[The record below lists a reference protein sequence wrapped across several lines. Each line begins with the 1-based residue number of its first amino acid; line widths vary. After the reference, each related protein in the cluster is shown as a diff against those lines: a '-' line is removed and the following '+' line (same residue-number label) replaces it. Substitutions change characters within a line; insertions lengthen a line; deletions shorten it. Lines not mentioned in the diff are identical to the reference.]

1 MALVNAM
8 VGAALHRERVF
19 RDRSNPF
26 ELYDDRDM
34 FRKYRFTRDGVSFII
49 DYIGDELKHNTKR
62 SNALTPALQIF
73 VALRFY
79 ATGSVLDSSATI
91 HGCSRSTASRVIRRV
106 TLALCSKRDEHLL
119 TQYIGYLVKTT
130 KQVLI
135 PCRQAS
141 LALISNE
148 ESLNIQTIL
157 FLSIIFLQFI
167 KFPCTQEEVRDT
179 QRRFFLL
186 ASFPNVVG
194 AIDGTHVRIN
204 GVPLGAAEH
213 LYVNRKGF
221 YSINVQLTCNAQ
233 YEITSISAR
242 WPGSTH
248 DSRICRTSVIAQAF
262 REGALNGLLLGDSGY
277 GLQSWLMTPVP
288 LPRTRGER
296 RYNQAHS
303 CTRVVIEQVNGQLK
317 SKFRCLIGGG
327 LNMIPERASDVITAC
342 ACLHNIS
349 KQMKQPEVEQERVD
363 DDAGDEAND
372 LNEEGDAMTGK
383 QVRDDIIRSFFA

>member
-1 MALVNAM
+1 METFILIQARVKDQNPRLNIWSQQQGNMLWKFSRRHQNTMVYDKTNRDAITFIDIMSSVNLVQH
-8 VGAALHRERVF
+8 VEGSTHRRGHTL
-19 RDRSNPF
+19 DIIATLNQY
-26 ELYDDRDM
+26 LYIYVHIL
-34 FRKYRFTRDGVSFII
+34 F
-49 DYIGDELKHNTKR
+49 
-62 SNALTPALQIF
+62 
-73 VALRFY
+73 
-79 ATGSVLDSSATI
+79 
-91 HGCSRSTASRVIRRV
+91 
-106 TLALCSKRDEHLL
+106 HLL

-157 FLSIIFLQFI
+157 FLSIIFLQSI

-213 LYVNRKGF
+213 LFVNRKGF
-221 YSINVQLTCNAQ
+221 YSINVQLTCNAR

>member
-1 MALVNAM
+1 MPISSDKSKFHPTSPLPMTTKMALVNAM

-106 TLALCSKRDEHLL
+106 TLALCSKRDE
-119 TQYIGYLVKTT
+119 
-130 KQVLI
+130 
-135 PCRQAS
+135 
-141 LALISNE
+141 
-148 ESLNIQTIL
+148 
-157 FLSIIFLQFI
+157 FI

-221 YSINVQLTCNAQ
+221 YSINVQLTCNAL

-363 DDAGDEAND
+363 DDADDEAND